1 MFLAL
6 FSTPLQRIWRSLF
19 SRHPLK
25 NFRILHLTP
34 LKIKSTFI
42 IPFFFSMWCEA
53 SAWQGTFQD
62 FFTFTSGGLNCHGG
76 ENVHLN
82 CIFFILGGFQQ
93 RRHWASLHIDFT
105 CLLVES
111 SRDLTWHQDDHCC
124 LLIRPSFSQVCNA
137 EVKFPDLSCF
147 RAKLYLFSAH
157 FHIKKK

>member
-1 MFLAL
+1 
-6 FSTPLQRIWRSLF
+6 
-19 SRHPLK
+19 
-25 NFRILHLTP
+25 
-34 LKIKSTFI
+34 
-42 IPFFFSMWCEA
+42 MWCQA

-137 EVKFPDLSCF
+137 EIKFPDLSCF

-157 FHIKKK
+157 FHIKKKKEFNPRNTAFAFLIIILFSSHYFQQTIFKKNNHCM